1 MLTLPWSC
9 YWSLIYLITSLYMDC
24 ASIPWVMLLL
34 DWYSMV
40 YKTNYL
46 HAGEQIFRNHHSK
59 YHDQNEPWIWPS
71 LRSPQMEGLKI
82 INVFACPFFTAVT
95 RLYTLNVTITTACK
109 TAMHHKDKQSTIEV
123 LMHRIYSCAN
133 QLTKS
138 NPGSKRP
145 GENNYNVI
153 SITKRGLN

>member
-1 MLTLPWSC
+1 
-9 YWSLIYLITSLYMDC
+9 
-24 ASIPWVMLLL
+24 
-34 DWYSMV
+34 
-40 YKTNYL
+40 
-46 HAGEQIFRNHHSK
+46 
-59 YHDQNEPWIWPS
+59 
-71 LRSPQMEGLKI
+71 MEGLKI